1 VAGRHAWAWRGPQVW
16 VISRHYSDDTRMGL
30 LLQRIAC
37 RLADRVAASLD
48 IAARTLPVA
57 LCDSHHACCGG

>member
-1 VAGRHAWAWRGPQVW
+1 VW

>member
-1 VAGRHAWAWRGPQVW
+1 VAGRHEWACHGRQVW

-48 IAARTLPVA
+48 IAARTWPLA
-57 LCDSHHACCGG
+57 RRKSHHACRGG